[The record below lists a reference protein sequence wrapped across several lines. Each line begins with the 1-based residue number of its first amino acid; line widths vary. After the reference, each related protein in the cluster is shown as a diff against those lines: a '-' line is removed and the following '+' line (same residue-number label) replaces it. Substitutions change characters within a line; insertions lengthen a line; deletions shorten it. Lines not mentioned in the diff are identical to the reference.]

1 MFIWTRRMHFW
12 QFCCNNLIKQPIV
25 FAKNSRML
33 KKCLV
38 FPEKKTF
45 FQKFLWWRRR
55 RFRKEGQRNSAK
67 SKKLLAQNH
76 ELTKKIPNLYF
87 STKRSSG
94 RVNTVQSTS
103 ESSKFKYCSLEMY
116 FSSKI
121 YSAEPVPILETL
133 LRKWKKCERISVKL
147 SLHTQS
153 AVLERT
159 QSSSCFLPEVP
170 EHVPQNMELKN
181 LLFST

>member
-1 MFIWTRRMHFW
+1 
-12 QFCCNNLIKQPIV
+12 
-25 FAKNSRML
+25 ML

-103 ESSKFKYCSLEMY
+103 ESSKYKYCSLEMY
-116 FSSKI
+116 FPLKFTPQSQCPFWRPCWESEKNAREFLSNSLSTRRVQFWKELRVVLVSCQKSLNMSRKI
-121 YSAEPVPILETL
+121 
-133 LRKWKKCERISVKL
+133 WNWRIYFFQHKV
-147 SLHTQS
+147 
-153 AVLERT
+153 
-159 QSSSCFLPEVP
+159 FLDI
-170 EHVPQNMELKN
+170 
-181 LLFST
+181 

>member
-1 MFIWTRRMHFW
+1 
-12 QFCCNNLIKQPIV
+12 
-25 FAKNSRML
+25 ML

-103 ESSKFKYCSLEMY
+103 ESSKYKYCSLEMY

-133 LRKWKKCERISVKL
+133 LRKWKNAREFLSNSLSTRRVQFWKELRVVLVSCQKSLNMSRKIWNWRIYFFQHKV
-147 SLHTQS
+147 
-153 AVLERT
+153 
-159 QSSSCFLPEVP
+159 FLDI
-170 EHVPQNMELKN
+170 
-181 LLFST
+181 